1 MFSMALIPLVHV
13 VPSGAQ
19 TVQDRDVSGDAAVAS
34 AADT

>member
-1 MFSMALIPLVHV
+1 MLSMALMPLVHV

-19 TVQDRDVSGDAAVAS
+19 TVQAKDVSGVAAVAS